1 MSFDGLYVGSQ
12 SFINTLL
19 QRGVLR
25 VTETQTRFNGFYGL
39 SKTAEAVSAAPPP
52 SCTPLK
58 QGVNEKNPLRMPMF
72 VKHSCYEMY
81 PSPLSFCRISSSDSA
96 PSNCLI
102 SFSSA
107 W

>member
-58 QGVNEKNPLRMPMF
+58 QGVNEKKPLRMARF
-72 VKHSCYEMY
+72 GKYSGTGSNRRLEIVLLFFEQNIK
-81 PSPLSFCRISSSDSA
+81 SS
-96 PSNCLI
+96 
-102 SFSSA
+102 
-107 W
+107 